1 MPRRTRSSLH
11 LAAAGFLALLPLF
24 PPPVSADETAVVAG
38 QTWTYTLDDAGN
50 ATLTSGPKSGT
61 LSIPASLGSH
71 PVTAIGGGA
80 FSRCTN
86 IVSVA
91 LPDTITNIATEAFIG
106 CNGLSTV
113 ALPDSVETLGYRSFA
128 YCYGLVSFFAGTGLR
143 HIGEDAFQDCTAL
156 EECILSE
163 GIETID
169 KMAFSYC
176 SALPSLDLPA
186 SVANIASD
194 AFNGS
199 TSLARF
205 GVAPGNPAFA
215 ECDGVLFSGD
225 MQSLLH
231 FPPAKTGPYTIPNGV
246 KTIGELAFM
255 GCQGIDWG
263 PFPDSLETIEDFAFI
278 YGNASSSMVLPDGLR
293 SIGRRAF
300 YFFSNLVEL
309 SIGSATTNISSGAFE
324 CASELLRFDVA
335 PDNPCYTAIDGILYS
350 KDAKTLVCCPAGR
363 TETIEVPPGVTTIAP
378 GAFYYC
384 KELRAV
390 TLPAGITDIGDQAF
404 DQCRSLASLSLPEG
418 LERIGA
424 WAFFYCDSLTALD
437 LPSSVVSIGDTAFC
451 NCFALAS
458 LSIPP
463 GLTRIEAQTFSWCK
477 SLAAID
483 IPQNVTY
490 IGNEAFY
497 QCDAL
502 TSLSLPDT
510 LKEIGPGAF
519 CHCANLAA
527 INLGTGVT
535 NIGNSAFFDC
545 YSLPWLYL
553 PDSVE
558 NIGIYAFSNCG
569 NLKTLF
575 VPAAWQGT
583 SILDGTALPRGCT
596 VVYRPAPG
604 TPGALYSDWL
614 AHFGKTAEEL
624 PPDDDTD
631 GDGATNHDEFAADT
645 NPLDPADRLRAV
657 IHIVDGK
664 WHIEPSPFRS
674 NRTYQVLSTPAL
686 SATNPPAAWS
696 PSPSVLTAPLP
707 PSQFFLLSVS
717 APE

>member
-1 MPRRTRSSLH
+1 MPRRARMSFP
-11 LAAAGFLALLPLF
+11 LAAAGLLALLPLF
-24 PPPVSADETAVVAG
+24 PPSALADETAVVDG

-50 ATLTSGPKSGT
+50 ATLTSGPKSGA

-91 LPDTITNIATEAFIG
+91 FPDTITNIANEAFLG
-106 CNGLSTV
+106 CNGLSTI

-128 YCYGLVSFFAGTGLR
+128 YSYGLVSFFAGTGLR
-143 HIGEDAFQDCTAL
+143 RICEDAFQQCSAL
-156 EECILSE
+156 EMCVLLE
-163 GIETID
+163 GLEAID
-169 KMAFSYC
+169 EMAFSHCY
-176 SALPSLDLPA
+176 SLPSLDLPA
-186 SVANIASD
+186 SVVSIAPE
-194 AFNGS
+194 AFYAATNLS
-199 TSLARF
+199 RF
-205 GVAPGNPAFA
+205 GVAPGSPAFA
-215 ECDGVLFSGD
+215 ERDGVLFSAD

-246 KTIGELAFM
+246 KTIGELAFV

-300 YFFSNLVEL
+300 YFFRNLVEL

-363 TETIEVPPGVTTIAP
+363 TGTVEVPRGVTSIAP
-378 GAFYYC
+378 SAFCYC
-384 KELRAV
+384 KGLTAV
-390 TLPAGITDIGDQAF
+390 ALPDGLADIGSHAF
-404 DQCRSLASLSLPEG
+404 DQCRSLASIFLPSG
-418 LERIGA
+418 LKNIGD

-437 LPSSVVSIGDTAFC
+437 IPSSVVFIGDTAFC
-451 NCFALAS
+451 NCYALSS
-458 LSIPP
+458 LTLPP

-477 SLAAID
+477 SLTAID
-483 IPQNVTY
+483 IPPNVTY
-490 IGNEAFY
+490 IGSEAFY
-497 QCDAL
+497 RCDSL
-502 TSLSLPDT
+502 TSLSLPDS
-510 LKEIGPGAF
+510 LKEIGSGAF

-527 INLGTGVT
+527 IDLSTGVT

-545 YSLPWLYL
+545 YSLPWIYL

-558 NIGIYAFSNCG
+558 NIGIYVFCNCG
-569 NLKTLF
+569 SLKTLF

-604 TPGALYSDWL
+604 TPGALYADWL
-614 AHFGKTAEEL
+614 AHFGKTTDEL

-657 IHIVDGK
+657 IRIVDGE

-674 NRTYQVLSTPAL
+674 NRTYQVLSSPAL
-686 SATNPPAAWS
+686 SVTNPPAAWS
-696 PSPSVLTAPLP
+696 PSPSVLPTPLP